1 MPDDRQSIFEI
12 IRAECFQDLNLS
24 LYKGVNSTKRP
35 QWVDLEIARIQAM
48 YKQAR
53 LKSNNSQNKLNVK

>member
-12 IRAECFQDLNLS
+12 IRDECFQDLNLS
-24 LYKGVNSTKRP
+24 LYKGVNSTKKP

-53 LKSNNSQNKLNVK
+53 LNLN